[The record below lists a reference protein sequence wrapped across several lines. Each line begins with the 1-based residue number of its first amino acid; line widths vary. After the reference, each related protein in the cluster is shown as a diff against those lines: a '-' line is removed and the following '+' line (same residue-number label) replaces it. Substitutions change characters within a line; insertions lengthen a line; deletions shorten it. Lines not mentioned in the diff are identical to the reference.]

1 MTGSCVLSVIESC
14 VRINDQKSH
23 PLNERIFRNFT
34 IGTKIEIFEMDE
46 IVNRIAKSPLVTID
60 LEDFYPEGRRMV
72 FDLKDFLYEEL
83 ILREKDFREQLKNHD
98 WTQYQDAFVAMDCS
112 TDAII
117 PSWAFLLV
125 ATYLQPYAK
134 KIIKGNLI
142 DLETSLYQEIISNM
156 DVSSYEGKKIIIKG
170 CSKKPVPDAAYIQL
184 IEKIQPH
191 IQSLMFGEA
200 CSTVPLLKKK
210 SS

>member
-1 MTGSCVLSVIESC
+1 ME
-14 VRINDQKSH
+14 
-23 PLNERIFRNFT
+23 
-34 IGTKIEIFEMDE
+34 E
-46 IVNRIAKSPLVTID
+46 IVNRVANSPLVTID
-60 LEDFYPEGRRMV
+60 LENFYPEGKRLL

-83 ILREKDFREQLKNHD
+83 ILREKEFREQLKSHD
-98 WTQYQDAFVAMDCS
+98 WKQYQDAYVALDCS

-117 PSWAFLLV
+117 PAWAFLLV

-134 KIIKGNLI
+134 RIVKGDLE
-142 DLETSLYQEIISNM
+142 DLETSLYQEIISQM
-156 DVSSYEGKKIIIKG
+156 DVTPYENKKIIVKG

-191 IQSLMFGEA
+191 VQSLMYGEA

-210 SS
+210 

>member
-1 MTGSCVLSVIESC
+1 ME
-14 VRINDQKSH
+14 
-23 PLNERIFRNFT
+23 
-34 IGTKIEIFEMDE
+34 E
-46 IVNRIAKSPLVTID
+46 IVNKVAKSPLVTID
-60 LEDFYPEGRRMV
+60 LEEFYPEGKRMV

-83 ILREKDFREQLKNHD
+83 ILKEKDFREQLKSHN
-98 WTQYQDAFVAMDCS
+98 WEIYKDAYVAMGCS

-134 KIIKGNLI
+134 KIVKGNLV
-142 DLETSLYQEIISNM
+142 DLEISIYQQIISNM
-156 DVSSYEGKKIIIKG
+156 DISAYENKKIIVKG

-191 IQSLMFGEA
+191 IQSLMYGEA

-210 SS
+210 

>member
-1 MTGSCVLSVIESC
+1 
-14 VRINDQKSH
+14 
-23 PLNERIFRNFT
+23 
-34 IGTKIEIFEMDE
+34 MDE
-46 IVNRIAKSPLVTID
+46 IINRVAKSPLVTID
-60 LEDFYPEGRRMV
+60 LEELYPEGKRIV

-83 ILREKDFREQLKNHD
+83 ILKEKDFREQLKDHD
-98 WTQYQDAFVAMDCS
+98 WNQYEDAFVAMDCS

-125 ATYLQPYAK
+125 ATYLQPVAK
-134 KIIKGNLI
+134 KVVKGNLV
-142 DLETSLYQEIISNM
+142 DLETSLYQEIISKM
-156 DVSSYEGKKIIIKG
+156 DVTPYENKKIIVKG
-170 CSKKPVPDAAYIQL
+170 CSRKPVPDAAYIQL

-210 SS
+210 

>member
-1 MTGSCVLSVIESC
+1 ME
-14 VRINDQKSH
+14 
-23 PLNERIFRNFT
+23 
-34 IGTKIEIFEMDE
+34 E
-46 IVNRIAKSPLVTID
+46 IVNKVAKSPLVTID
-60 LEDFYPEGRRMV
+60 LEDFYPEGKRMV

-98 WTQYQDAFVAMDCS
+98 WTQYQDAYVAMDCS

-125 ATYLQPYAK
+125 ATYLQPVTK
-134 KIIKGNLI
+134 KTVKGSLV
-142 DLETSLYQEIISNM
+142 DLETSLYQEIISNL
-156 DVSSYEGKKIIIKG
+156 DLTPYENKKIIVKG
-170 CSKKPVPDAAYIQL
+170 CSRKPVPDAAYIQL

-191 IQSLMFGEA
+191 IQTLMFGEA

-210 SS
+210 

>member
-1 MTGSCVLSVIESC
+1 ME
-14 VRINDQKSH
+14 
-23 PLNERIFRNFT
+23 
-34 IGTKIEIFEMDE
+34 E
-46 IVNRIAKSPLVTID
+46 IVNRVAKSPLITID
-60 LEDFYPEGRRMV
+60 LEDYYPEGKRIQ

-83 ILREKDFREQLKNHD
+83 ILKEKDFREQLKNHD
-98 WTQYQDAFVAMDCS
+98 WNIYQDAYVAMNCS

-125 ATYLQPYAK
+125 ATYLQPVAR
-134 KIIKGNLI
+134 KIVKGNLV
-142 DLETSLYQEIISNM
+142 DLETSIYQEIIFKLDITPFEN
-156 DVSSYEGKKIIIKG
+156 KKIIVKG

-191 IQSLMFGEA
+191 IQTLMFGEA

-210 SS
+210 

>member
-1 MTGSCVLSVIESC
+1 ME
-14 VRINDQKSH
+14 
-23 PLNERIFRNFT
+23 
-34 IGTKIEIFEMDE
+34 E
-46 IVNRIAKSPLVTID
+46 IVNKVAKSPLVTID
-60 LEDFYPEGRRMV
+60 LEDFYPEGKRMV

-98 WTQYQDAFVAMDCS
+98 WEQYRDAFVAMDCT

-125 ATYLQPYAK
+125 ATYLQPVAK
-134 KIIKGNLI
+134 KTVKGNLV
-142 DLETSLYQEIISNM
+142 DLETSLYQEIISKL
-156 DVSSYEGKKIIIKG
+156 DLTPYENKKIIVKG
-170 CSKKPVPDAAYIQL
+170 CSRKPVPDAAYIQL

-191 IQSLMFGEA
+191 IQTLMFGEA

-210 SS
+210 

>member
-1 MTGSCVLSVIESC
+1 ME
-14 VRINDQKSH
+14 
-23 PLNERIFRNFT
+23 
-34 IGTKIEIFEMDE
+34 E
-46 IVNRIAKSPLVTID
+46 IVNRVAKSPLITID
-60 LEDFYPEGRRMV
+60 LEDYYPEGKRIQ

-83 ILREKDFREQLKNHD
+83 ILKEKDFREQLKNHD
-98 WTQYQDAFVAMDCS
+98 WNIYQDAYVAMNCS

-125 ATYLQPYAK
+125 ATYLQPVAR
-134 KIIKGNLI
+134 KIVKGNLV
-142 DLETSLYQEIISNM
+142 DLEMAIYHDIISNL
-156 DVSSYEGKKIIIKG
+156 DITPFVGKKIIVKG

-191 IQSLMFGEA
+191 IQTLMFGEA

-210 SS
+210 

>member
-1 MTGSCVLSVIESC
+1 MEEI
-14 VRINDQKSH
+14 INK
-23 PLNERIFRNFT
+23 
-34 IGTKIEIFEMDE
+34 
-46 IVNRIAKSPLVTID
+46 VAKSPLVTID
-60 LEDFYPEGRRMV
+60 LEEFYPEGKRMV

-98 WTQYQDAFVAMDCS
+98 WAQYKDAFVAMDCS

-125 ATYLQPYAK
+125 ATYLQPVAK
-134 KIIKGNLI
+134 KTVKGDLV
-142 DLETSLYQEIISNM
+142 DLETSLYQEIISGL
-156 DVSSYEGKKIIIKG
+156 DVTPYENKKIIVKG

-191 IQSLMFGEA
+191 IQTLMFGEA

-210 SS
+210 

>member
-1 MTGSCVLSVIESC
+1 ME
-14 VRINDQKSH
+14 
-23 PLNERIFRNFT
+23 
-34 IGTKIEIFEMDE
+34 E
-46 IVNRIAKSPLVTID
+46 IVNRVANSPLVTID
-60 LEDFYPEGRRMV
+60 LENFYPEGKRLL

-83 ILREKDFREQLKNHD
+83 ILREKEFREQLKSHD
-98 WTQYQDAFVAMDCS
+98 WKQYQDAYVALDCS

-117 PSWAFLLV
+117 PAWAFLLV

-134 KIIKGNLI
+134 RIVKGDLE
-142 DLETSLYQEIISNM
+142 DLETSLYQEIISQM
-156 DVSSYEGKKIIIKG
+156 DVTPYENKKIIIKG

-191 IQSLMFGEA
+191 VQSLMYGEA

-210 SS
+210 

>member
-1 MTGSCVLSVIESC
+1 ME
-14 VRINDQKSH
+14 
-23 PLNERIFRNFT
+23 
-34 IGTKIEIFEMDE
+34 E
-46 IVNRIAKSPLVTID
+46 IVNRVANSPLVTID
-60 LEDFYPEGRRMV
+60 LENFYPEGKRLL

-83 ILREKDFREQLKNHD
+83 ILREKEFREQLKSHD
-98 WTQYQDAFVAMDCS
+98 WKQYQDAYVALDCS

-117 PSWAFLLV
+117 PAWAFLLV

-134 KIIKGNLI
+134 RIVKGNLE
-142 DLETSLYQEIISNM
+142 DLETSLYQEIISQM
-156 DVSSYEGKKIIIKG
+156 DVTPYENKKVIVKG

-191 IQSLMFGEA
+191 VQSLMYGEA

-210 SS
+210 